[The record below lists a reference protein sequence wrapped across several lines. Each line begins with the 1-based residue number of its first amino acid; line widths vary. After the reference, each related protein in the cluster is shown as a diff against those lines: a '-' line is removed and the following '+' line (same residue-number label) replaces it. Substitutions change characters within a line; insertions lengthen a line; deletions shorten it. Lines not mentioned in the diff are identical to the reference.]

1 MTAEMTPE
9 QNRDPYA
16 PPPRHKEKSGP
27 ILRVIILGG
36 LLAAAAWG
44 YMEFGQGP
52 SLVAEAPT
60 EQQIVADRAYDAPVQ
75 AIPAVEPDPEAGAAP
90 TTPPAPA
97 G

>member
-16 PPPRHKEKSGP
+16 PPPRHKQKSGT
-27 ILRVIILGG
+27 IVRVVILGA

-44 YMEFGQGP
+44 YLEFAEGP
-52 SLVAEAPT
+52 SLTAEAPA
-60 EQQIVADRAYDAPVQ
+60 EQVIADTGYDAPVQ
-75 AIPAVEPDPEAGAAP
+75 AVPSTDLPANPEADA
-90 TTPPAPA
+90 TPSEEPA

>member
-1 MTAEMTPE
+1 MTAEMTPA

-27 ILRVIILGG
+27 ILRVLILGG

-52 SLVAEAPT
+52 SLTAEAPPA
-60 EQQIVADRAYDAPVQ
+60 EQALADSAYDAPVQ
-75 AIPAVEPDPEAGAAP
+75 AVPATPADPEAVDAAP
-90 TTPPAPA
+90 SEPA